1 MRHWLR
7 GWAWHRRHAICR
19 VLEPLGLAEAFLVW
33 LIVGVSIAGGTDTE
47 FGTGAAEAVKLWA
60 TEVWHEAPSEMMWG
74 KFIGR
79 EKNSVIQ
86 EKTELEG
93 KPGDEL
99 SFSLTRKLT
108 GEGVQDD
115 EDMEGQEEPAAVYS
129 DSVILHQLRNAVRLK
144 GRMTERRLAFNLRQE
159 SKDHL
164 RGWLAEA
171 IDDDIYSKM
180 TTSPAASRTVY
191 PAGVTAVNGLTGA
204 NVITTTLMDQTVAKA
219 KKAEPKVHPV
229 RIAGR
234 DWYVMIAHT
243 DVAYDIEQNATW
255 HAAQRDA
262 NIRGDEN
269 PIFTGRLGV
278 WRGIVL
284 HEHEKVPAATNGG
297 AAGDIPWASS
307 LFLGRQA
314 GLIGYGM
321 RPEAWEKEFDYG
333 ARIGFCIGAVWGMTK
348 AVFQQVDHGTFEIR
362 TARTNN

>member
-1 MRHWLR
+1 M
-7 GWAWHRRHAICR
+7 A
-19 VLEPLGLAEAFLVW
+19 
-33 LIVGVSIAGGTDTE
+33 DTE
-47 FGTGAAEAVKLWA
+47 FGTGAAEAVKRWA

-86 EKTELEG
+86 EKTDLEG
-93 KPGDEL
+93 KPGDQMT
-99 SFSLTRKLT
+99 FSLTRKLT

-129 DSVILHQLRNAVRLK
+129 DDVTLHQLRNAVRLK

-171 IDDDIYSKM
+171 IDDDIYSKL

-191 PAGVTAVNGLTGA
+191 PAGVVAVSGLTGA
-204 NVITTTLMDQTVAKA
+204 NVITPTLIDQTVAKA
-219 KKAEPKVHPV
+219 KKADPKVWPV

-234 DWYVMIAHT
+234 DWYVLVVHT
-243 DVAYDIEQNATW
+243 DVAYDLEQNAAWVLT
-255 HAAQRDA
+255 QQTA
-262 NIRGDEN
+262 NVRGDEN
-269 PIFTGRLGV
+269 PIFTGRLGF
-278 WRGIVL
+278 WRGVII

-307 LFLGRQA
+307 LFLGKQA
-314 GLIGYGM
+314 GLLAYGM

-333 ARIGFCIGAVWGMTK
+333 ARIGFCIGAIWGMTK
-348 AVFQQVDHGTFEIR
+348 AVFQQVDHGYFELR